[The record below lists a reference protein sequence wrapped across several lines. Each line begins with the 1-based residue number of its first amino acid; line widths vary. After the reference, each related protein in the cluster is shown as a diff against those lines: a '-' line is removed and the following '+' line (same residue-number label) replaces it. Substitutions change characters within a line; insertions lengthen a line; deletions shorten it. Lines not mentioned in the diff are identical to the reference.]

1 MRTQFC
7 LFAALFAILLT
18 VVPVKSWALTEYRL
32 EHNACGFSFTLPAA
46 PTVIQIWPGEEQYH
60 ARFLRGAPL
69 QGRPDGIRALKIIY
83 RENDSISGESM
94 AVDAY
99 CMEFSPDYAGDSFS
113 PNEMLVLL
121 KNAIDQHDN
130 PRLKSSFA
138 NAHVDFIEQE
148 NGIQWMKLRALVE
161 ERREGSAD
169 VVAYG
174 RDIFTFNNRAL
185 ILFLQYSAE
194 NRRYQLAVHNMMTS
208 FILAD

>member
-7 LFAALFAILLT
+7 LFTALFAILLT
-18 VVPVKSWALTEYRL
+18 VMPAKSGAVTEYRL
-32 EHNACGFSFTLPAA
+32 EHNACGFSFMLPSA
-46 PTVIQIWPGEEQYH
+46 PTIIQIWPGEEHVH

-69 QGRPDGIRALKIIY
+69 KERPDSIRALKIIY
-83 RENDSISGESM
+83 RENDNISQEAL

-99 CMEFSPDYAGDSFS
+99 CMEFSSEYAGGSFS
-113 PNEMLVLL
+113 PNEMMVLL
-121 KNAIDQHDN
+121 KNAIDQHDDQ
-130 PRLKSSFA
+130 RLKDSFA

-161 ERREGSAD
+161 ERYEGGTD
-169 VVAYG
+169 VIAYG

-194 NRRYQLAVHNMMTS
+194 NRRYQIAVHNMMTS